1 MASPQELPAA
11 VVSEN
16 YILNK
21 LAESE
26 RLLEAGVPAKVST
39 HNQAD
44 LERALWFL
52 YQQWTA
58 VGFRPRSFYRMFTPH
73 TKQYRGG
80 VAAVQTILRDDGAS
94 GFEFL
99 KHRGK
104 RQLSVESLVVRE
116 AWAHLF
122 SDCDKRIAQQRL
134 DGTAK

>member
-1 MASPQELPAA
+1 MASPQELLAT
-11 VVSEN
+11 VVGEN
-16 YILNK
+16 YILNE
-21 LAESE
+21 LVESE
-26 RLLEAGVPAKVST
+26 NLREAKAPARVST

-80 VAAVQTILRDDGAS
+80 VAAVQTILHEDGAS

-104 RQLSVESLVVRE
+104 RQLSLESLVVRE

-122 SDCDKRIAQQRL
+122 NDCDKRIAQQRL